1 MCPAWE
7 SLSGHGYPEC
17 PGKATFPKRSALQS
31 FALPDPGCGIERDVG
46 ALKAIVGVTEAN
58 VVLTA
63 LSVCRAVGSRT
74 SMSITS
80 TPGSAR
86 LSASGLSSIE

>member
-1 MCPAWE
+1 MRARCERLRE
-7 SLSGHGYPEC
+7 SERRRLG
-17 PGKATFPKRSALQS
+17 R
-31 FALPDPGCGIERDVG
+31 GIERDVG
-46 ALKAIVGVTEAN
+46 ALALSSAVTEAN

-63 LSVCRAVGSRT
+63 LSVSRAVGSRT